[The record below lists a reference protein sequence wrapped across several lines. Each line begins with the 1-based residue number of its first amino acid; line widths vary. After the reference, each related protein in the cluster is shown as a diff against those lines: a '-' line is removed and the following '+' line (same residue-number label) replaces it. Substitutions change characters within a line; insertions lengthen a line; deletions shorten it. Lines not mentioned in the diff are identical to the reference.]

1 MNVGVGVGDFIKIL
15 ELAIQARKR
24 FVDAPSQYDGI
35 SMENFSHAVQDI
47 DVLVSGCEP
56 DLEQRAALQRISD
69 NSISLLNNLL
79 ERLDKYREIG
89 ASSKSMT
96 RRVKKTWKRLNWDQ
110 DDIQDFRDRMA
121 FQLTLLNRIE
131 RQLSSRVSSRIQ
143 QDVHHLTE
151 RSSQQERDEILKWIG
166 TVDHGSRQ
174 SSLFDE
180 HQEGTGE
187 WFLLSEEFQEWV
199 ETKDRMLFC
208 PGLPGAGKTILAS
221 LVIEYLINLCEN
233 ERNGGMA
240 YHYCNFRHQDNETVN
255 VILSSILKQLAQCSA
270 SLPDAISILYG
281 KHKDK
286 GTRPSLKEIVS
297 ALKSVASLH
306 SRVFIVVDGLD
317 ECLVWR
323 DIVAQLRD
331 LQGAN
336 ILATSRAIPEIV
348 GDRELE
354 GSKILEIHARDA
366 DVREYLNH
374 NMPRFK
380 KFVLRDWQLQEDIR
394 RAILKSIGGMF
405 LLARLYVDSLREKN
419 SVSKLRNALAALP
432 TGSSAYDKA
441 YQDAME
447 RIERQHQE
455 RTAVAR
461 DVLAWLTFAKR
472 PLKIAEL
479 RIAVI
484 IQETDS
490 SLDEERLMDI
500 EDMIFV
506 CAGLVTIDKQ
516 DETVTLIHYTT
527 QEYLKRTRADWHPDA
542 NAAIATSCLT
552 YLLFPIFDVE
562 VSEMNEYLQ
571 GKKAK
576 RQLYPLLDYSIKHGA
591 AHAHL
596 AITKPPSI
604 ARFLSSE
611 SKITRNWLLLMAN
624 YRNKQGEDTAEWLI
638 EQGVRIN
645 VWDADWRTPLH
656 YAVLNG
662 WERCVQLLLERGAS
676 LDPDLK
682 NMTPFHYT
690 VNNDAEKI
698 AETFLNAGTPVDMP
712 VIRETYIRIYQQDR
726 VEYVIKG
733 GEQSAAR
740 KSSTDKGLTPL
751 HLATLTGSQR
761 MTKFLLDHGANP
773 NFPSDSGETQL
784 HLALRRDLYG
794 PKCPGIVDFWN
805 DPESRIEVVLD
816 HIEID
821 GNEDEYCSIKDWTL
835 KERSVIVDLLLE
847 NPEVD
852 VNAQDIFGISSLH
865 IASRSK
871 DCSESITQ
879 KLIDKGAKISL
890 RTKTNKTPL
899 HFAIRNGNTGVVSKL
914 LTLGANPM
922 DDDANGLNALHY
934 AAQQGHLQI
943 MQDISN
949 RIPDLSLETFLKSK
963 DKQGQ
968 NVLHHLLCNNANVD
982 ISVAKYAFE
991 RFNGINDLD
1000 NDGMSPMALY
1010 LGALVLCAYQGDL
1023 ELLDLMFEYGAD
1035 PAFKTA
1041 EGLGLVHLVAG
1052 SHRFSVSVLR
1062 KLARWDVNLRS
1073 KDEQGRTAL
1082 HHSSIEG
1089 TLTEDVLHFLCEEI
1103 QLSVALRDVHGNTP
1117 LDYATKMG
1125 QKDHDPNIYDPHRWV
1140 RTEALLRG
1148 LQKEI

>member
-35 SMENFSHAVQDI
+35 SKDLRNFSHAVQDI

-96 RRVKKTWKRLNWDQ
+96 RRVMKTWKRLNWDQ
-110 DDIQDFRDRMA
+110 DDIQDFRHRMA

-131 RQLSSRVSSRIQ
+131 RQLSSRVLSRIQ

-151 RSSQQERDEILKWIG
+151 RSNQQERDEILKWLLIMAHVKAVYLMNTKREPVNG
-166 TVDHGSRQ
+166 F
-174 SSLFDE
+174 SSLKN
-180 HQEGTGE
+180 
-187 WFLLSEEFQEWV
+187 S
-199 ETKDRMLFC
+199 RR
-208 PGLPGAGKTILAS
+208 KTILAS

-240 YHYCNFRHQDNETVN
+240 YHYCNFRHQDNEPVN

-380 KFVLRDWQLQEDIR
+380 KFVLCDRQLQEDIR

-479 RIAVI
+479 RTAVI

-500 EDMIFV
+500 EDMVSV
-506 CAGLVTIDKQ
+506 CAGLATIDKQ

-527 QEYLKRTRADWHPDA
+527 QDYLKRTRADWHPDA

-576 RQLYPLLDYSIKHGA
+576 RQLYPLLDYSIKYGA

-676 LDPDLK
+676 LDPDVE

-698 AETFLNAGTPVDMP
+698 AKTFLNAGTPVDMP
-712 VIRETYIRIYQQDR
+712 VTRETYIRIYQQDR

-740 KSSTDKGLTPL
+740 KSITDKGLTPL

-773 NFPSDSGETQL
+773 NFPSDSGETPL

-794 PKCPGIVDFWN
+794 LKLPGIVDFWN

-871 DCSESITQ
+871 DQGSDQLHCISTWTTNKWPISIT
-879 KLIDKGAKISL
+879 S
-890 RTKTNKTPL
+890 T
-899 HFAIRNGNTGVVSKL
+899 L
-914 LTLGANPM
+914 L
-922 DDDANGLNALHY
+922 
-934 AAQQGHLQI
+934 
-943 MQDISN
+943 
-949 RIPDLSLETFLKSK
+949 
-963 DKQGQ
+963 
-968 NVLHHLLCNNANVD
+968 
-982 ISVAKYAFE
+982 
-991 RFNGINDLD
+991 
-1000 NDGMSPMALY
+1000 
-1010 LGALVLCAYQGDL
+1010 
-1023 ELLDLMFEYGAD
+1023 
-1035 PAFKTA
+1035 
-1041 EGLGLVHLVAG
+1041 AG
-1052 SHRFSVSVLR
+1052 SHT
-1062 KLARWDVNLRS
+1062 
-1073 KDEQGRTAL
+1073 RT
-1082 HHSSIEG
+1082 SG
-1089 TLTEDVLHFLCEEI
+1089 
-1103 QLSVALRDVHGNTP
+1103 
-1117 LDYATKMG
+1117 
-1125 QKDHDPNIYDPHRWV
+1125 
-1140 RTEALLRG
+1140 
-1148 LQKEI
+1148 